1 MTKKII
7 CGLLVCLVLCSLCA
21 CSYEPDPNYRP
32 PEQPHLYWKDIDV
45 VVKNVDKRTWFATVH
60 RYELNITV
68 YSEEYDLE
76 KTLHYSGSGMLTN
89 IPGWNAKEGDVI
101 QAQLY
106 SWVMD
111 STGKVTRRDINKIY

>member
-1 MTKKII
+1 M
-7 CGLLVCLVLCSLCA
+7 
-21 CSYEPDPNYRP
+21 
-32 PEQPHLYWKDIDV
+32 WK
-45 VVKNVDKRTWFATVH
+45 KRTWFATVH

-89 IPGWNAKEGDVI
+89 IPGWNAKEGDVLR
-101 QAQLY
+101 AQLY

-111 STGKVTRRDINKIY
+111 STGTVTRRDINKI